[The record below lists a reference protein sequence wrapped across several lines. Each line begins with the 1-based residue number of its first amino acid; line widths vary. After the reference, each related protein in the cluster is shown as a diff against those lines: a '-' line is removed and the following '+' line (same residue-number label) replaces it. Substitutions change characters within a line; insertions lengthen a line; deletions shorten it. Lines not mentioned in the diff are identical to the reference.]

1 MNVFGLGRT
10 FAVTVLVLS
19 LAGGVTYA
27 ASQHANP
34 VYHGCYSKKTG
45 VLRML
50 TRTGARCTRNE
61 VAISWNQTGPQGL
74 QGPVGQN
81 GPAGVRGPQGAK
93 GNTGATGV
101 QGVPG
106 PVGATGPQGPQGPQ
120 GPAGP
125 QGPQGPGGVEVVW
138 NTRPADG
145 QGTTVNCPTGKIAIG
160 GGAKGGKFAW
170 IYRQGPTGSSIPDP
184 GTFPVGSTTTG
195 ATGWEANASNT
206 NPSDPLAVYVI
217 CATP

>member
-1 MNVFGLGRT
+1 VSVRGLSRS
-10 FAVTVLVLS
+10 FVVVALMLA
-19 LAGGVTYA
+19 LAGGVSYA
-27 ASQHANP
+27 TALQTNT

-50 TRTGARCTRNE
+50 THTAPRCTRNE
-61 VAISWNQTGPQGL
+61 VAISWNQTGPQG
-74 QGPVGQN
+74 
-81 GPAGVRGPQGAK
+81 PQGSA
-93 GNTGATGV
+93 GV
-101 QGVPG
+101 QGPKG
-106 PVGATGPQGPQGPQ
+106 DTGQT
-120 GPAGP
+120 GP

-160 GGAKGGKFAW
+160 GGAKGGKNAW
-170 IYRQGPTGSSIPDP
+170 IYRQGPIGSSIPDP

-195 ATGWEANASNT
+195 ATGWEANAANT
-206 NPSDPLAVYVI
+206 TPSDPLAVYVI